1 MTFSSLNSPLNII
14 PPQKP
19 CDCGSPTCQKSQA
32 LYDQVRAVFDDEG
45 DPAQIMAV
53 LILLTSKLYLSI
65 YQGDKLAALAAM
77 NDQGYISLARS
88 ETL

>member
-1 MTFSSLNSPLNII
+1 MSEALNLI

-32 LYDQVRAVFDDEG
+32 LYDQVRTVFDDEG